1 MIPHHKST
9 SSQLQSIRLVETL
22 AALLMQFTLFH
33 HSILLDTH
41 SKLASNIRISYFN
54 PFVHNV
60 VKWSNIL
67 QKSCGVHT
75 ARFLKY
81 VWPFYNIMHERV
93 NKLPPNFS
101 HTFIKHGL
109 IFTCSNLDINLVSRR
124 FEFSK

>member
-1 MIPHHKST
+1 MTSSNTFMIVNKMIPHHKST

-33 HSILLDTH
+33 HSILFETY
-41 SKLASNIRISYFN
+41 SKLASNIRRSYFN
-54 PFVHNV
+54 PFMHNV
-60 VKWSNIL
+60 
-67 QKSCGVHT
+67 
-75 ARFLKY
+75 

-109 IFTCSNLDINLVSRR
+109 IFTCSNLDINLVSWC
-124 FEFSK
+124 FEFNK